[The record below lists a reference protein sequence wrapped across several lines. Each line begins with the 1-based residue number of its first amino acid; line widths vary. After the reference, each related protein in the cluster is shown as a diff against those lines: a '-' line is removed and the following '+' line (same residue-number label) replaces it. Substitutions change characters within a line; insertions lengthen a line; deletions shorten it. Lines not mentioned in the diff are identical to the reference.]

1 MNLDDLVFTV
11 HGPKTALAQLNTVV
25 DLYRAAFEK
34 PPAEMEQ
41 GVGWLTDAWPRR
53 TSAPGFRLVIASQD
67 ATPVGAIYGHQIS
80 GSWWE
85 SAVGIPADVT
95 KEWPGRT
102 VAFIDM
108 MVRPAWQRRGVA
120 RRMHALQLADRIEER
135 ATLLV
140 NPANTRARAA
150 YVKWGYERAGAIEPV
165 AFPGKSYDAML
176 LDDLGR
182 LDLDSESTG

>member
-11 HGPKTALAQLNTVV
+11 HGSKTATNQLETVV

-53 TSAPGFRLVIASQD
+53 TSAPGFRLVV
-67 ATPVGAIYGHQIS
+67 ATHDGMPIGAIYGHQIS
-80 GSWWE
+80 ESWWE

-108 MVRPAWQRRGVA
+108 MVRPAWQRHGVA

-176 LDDLGR
+176 LDDLGQ

>member
-11 HGPKTALAQLNTVV
+11 HGSKTATDQLESVV

-41 GVGWLTDAWPRR
+41 GVGWLTDAWLRR
-53 TSAPGFRLVIASQD
+53 TSTPGFRLVT
-67 ATPVGAIYGHQIS
+67 ATHDGTPIGAIYGHQIGES
-80 GSWWE
+80 CWE

-95 KEWPGRT
+95 KERPGRT

-108 MVRPAWQRRGVA
+108 MVRPDWQRYGVA

-140 NPANTRARAA
+140 NPANTKAQAA
-150 YVKWGYERAGAIEPV
+150 YIKWGYGQAGTVEPV
-165 AFPGKSYDAML
+165 AFPGKCYDAML

-182 LDLDSESTG
+182 LSFDSESTG